1 MIRTADAGRTR
12 QALRAATMES
22 HQRVDDLFSHF
33 SLASAPDYRAFLR
46 AHARAIAALEPVAQ
60 PDSPRL
66 ALMAQD
72 LAALGEAMPAPLSMP
87 STGGDGFRWG
97 LLYALE
103 GSRLGGAMLARQVAQ
118 DLPRAYLSAVH
129 GKGGWI
135 AFQQQLDDAAA
146 KGDQDWLDDAIAG
159 ARTAFTLFEAGARA
173 EREVAC
179 D

>member
-46 AHARAIAALEPVAQ
+46 AHARAIAALEPAAQ

-72 LAALGEAMPAPLSMP
+72 LAALGDAMPAPLPML

-103 GSRLGGAMLARQVAQ
+103 GSRLGGAMLARQVA
-118 DLPRAYLSAVH
+118 DYLPRAYLSAVH
-129 GKGGWI
+129 GKGGWL
-135 AFQQQLDDAAA
+135 AFQHQLDAAA
-146 KGDQDWLDDAIAG
+146 AQGDATWLDDAIAG
-159 ARTAFTLFEAGARA
+159 AQTAFAVFEAGARA

>member
-1 MIRTADAGRTR
+1 VIRTADAGRTR

-46 AHARAIAALEPVAQ
+46 AHARAIAALEPAAQ

-72 LAALGEAMPAPLSMP
+72 LAALGDAMPAPLPMP
-87 STGGDGFRWG
+87 STDGDGFRWG

-103 GSRLGGAMLARQVAQ
+103 GSRLGGAMLARQVAD

-129 GKGGWI
+129 GKGGWL
-135 AFQQQLDDAAA
+135 AFQHQLDAAA
-146 KGDQDWLDDAIAG
+146 AQGDATWLDDAIAG
-159 ARTAFTLFEAGARA
+159 AQTAFAVFEAGARA

>member
-1 MIRTADAGRTR
+1 
-12 QALRAATMES
+12 MES
-22 HQRVDDLFSHF
+22 HQRVDDLLSHF

-46 AHARAIAALEPVAQ
+46 AHARAIAALEPAAQ

-72 LAALGEAMPAPLSMP
+72 LAALGDAMPAPLPMP
-87 STGGDGFRWG
+87 STGSDGFRWG

-103 GSRLGGAMLARQVAQ
+103 GSRLGGAMLARQVAD

-129 GKGGWI
+129 GKGGWL
-135 AFQQQLDDAAA
+135 AFQHQLDAAA
-146 KGDQDWLDDAIAG
+146 AQGDATWLDDAIAG
-159 ARTAFTLFEAGARA
+159 AQTAFAVFEAGARA

>member
-1 MIRTADAGRTR
+1 VIRTADAGRIR

-46 AHARAIAALEPVAQ
+46 AHARALATLEPVAQ

-66 ALMAQD
+66 SLMAQD
-72 LAALGEAMPAPLSMP
+72 LAALGEAMPAPLPMP

-103 GSRLGGAMLARQVAQ
+103 GSRLGGAMLARQVAD

-129 GKGGWI
+129 GKGGWV
-135 AFQQQLDDAAA
+135 AFQQQLDNAAAEGDAA
-146 KGDQDWLDDAIAG
+146 WLDEAIAG
-159 ARTAFTLFEAGARA
+159 AQAAFTLFEAGACA